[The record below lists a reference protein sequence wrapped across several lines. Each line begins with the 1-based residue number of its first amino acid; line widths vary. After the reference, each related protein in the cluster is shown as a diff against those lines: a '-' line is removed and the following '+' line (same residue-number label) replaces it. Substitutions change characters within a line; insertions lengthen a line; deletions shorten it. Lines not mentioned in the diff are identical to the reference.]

1 MKTFAL
7 AVLTLCGTLGAA
19 EAETRPQPLFGNDF
33 SAVAPG
39 ARPPYVQK
47 GEAVKEADGN
57 VYMKIPAKSYAVLNH
72 STIFYQYG
80 GKDWKNY
87 RLSFRF
93 RYDGTLHFSTS
104 FRGGG
109 VNFTAKNAT
118 YFNHGT
124 KTTKKVDFVVPLEPG
139 KWHTCSIDVLEK
151 EMKLAVDGKPLLT
164 QAIPKDR
171 GAVNFGVHQALDLD
185 DLFVVAVE

>member
-1 MKTFAL
+1 MKHILLLCA
-7 AVLTLCGTLGAA
+7 ACLTSGLLHAQRLQGHFEGSLQTPQGDLPILFHFGQHGDTPTNTMDSPAQGAYGIPVQRVHYGSDGKLTI
-19 EAETRPQPLFGNDF
+19 EMPQ
-33 SAVAPG
+33 
-39 ARPPYVQK
+39 
-47 GEAVKEADGN
+47 
-57 VYMKIPAKSYAVLNH
+57 I
-72 STIFYQYG
+72 
-80 GKDWKNY
+80 
-87 RLSFRF
+87 RF

-124 KTTKKVDFVVPLEPG
+124 KTTKKVDFAVPLEPG